1 MLHYGIYIADT
12 SLYRD
17 VSRCIL
23 TQKDLSLLAIILR
36 IIIRAFNSALS
47 SDIHTVTDLQ
57 FAFPHLTR
65 V

>member
-1 MLHYGIYIADT
+1 MLHNGIYIADM

-23 TQKDLSLLAIILR
+23 RQKDLSLLAIILK
-36 IIIRAFNSALS
+36 IIINSALS